1 VSRGAATALAL
12 LAGVSGL
19 ARAQDE
25 PGAVARAAL
34 VADSAGDW
42 VTLLRLA
49 HPDALRQFRSFQV
62 LQLRLLGD
70 TANAAGQAADSS
82 DSTQHR
88 EFAERRVQAQR
99 AILDS
104 VFHVRDV
111 ETLARLAPD
120 SVAARWLR
128 ASRTRT
134 DSSAATP
141 VPRARY
147 VGLVRVDDTLAYAV
161 VVRTVPRPAG
171 PVPEPLRDVVQQE
184 ERPEVMVLR
193 RLAAGWRSML
203 DGTTLSNAGIAEDPL
218 ADD

>member
-1 VSRGAATALAL
+1 MSRAAAAALAL
-12 LAGVSGL
+12 LAGVGGL
-19 ARAQDE
+19 LRAQKE
-25 PGAVARAAL
+25 PGDVARSVL

-42 VTLLRLA
+42 ATLLRLA
-49 HPDALRQFRSFQV
+49 HPDALREFRSFQV

-70 TANAAGQAADSS
+70 TAGAAGQAGDSS
-82 DSTQHR
+82 DSAQHR
-88 EFAERRVQAQR
+88 EFAERRVQTQR

-104 VFHVRDV
+104 VYHVPDV

-120 SVAARWLR
+120 SVVARWLR
-128 ASRTRT
+128 ATRT
-134 DSSAATP
+134 GSDSATRP

-147 VGLVRVDDTLAYAV
+147 VGVVRVDDTLAYAV

-171 PVPEPLRDVVQQE
+171 PVPEPLRDVIQQE

-193 RLAAGWRSML
+193 RLVAGWRSML
-203 DGTTLSNAGIAEDPL
+203 DGTSLSNAAVADDPL

>member
-1 VSRGAATALAL
+1 VSRAAATALAL
-12 LAGVSGL
+12 LAGISGVV
-19 ARAQDE
+19 RAQGE
-25 PGAVARAAL
+25 PGDVARSVL

-70 TANAAGQAADSS
+70 TAGVAAQAADSS

-88 EFAERRVQAQR
+88 EFAERRVQTQR

-104 VFHVRDV
+104 VYHVPDV

-128 ASRTRT
+128 ATRIR
-134 DSSAATP
+134 DSAAIP

-171 PVPEPLRDVVQQE
+171 PVPEPLRDVIQQE
-184 ERPEVMVLR
+184 ERPEVMVLH
-193 RLAAGWRSML
+193 RLATGWRSML
-203 DGTTLSNAGIAEDPL
+203 DGTSLSNAAVADDPL

>member
-1 VSRGAATALAL
+1 MSRVGPLVLAL
-12 LAGVSGL
+12 LAGLGGV

-25 PGAVARAAL
+25 PERVARAVL

-42 VTLLRLA
+42 VTLLGLA
-49 HPDALRQFRSFQV
+49 HPDALRQFRSLRV

-70 TANAAGQAADSS
+70 TASTPGQAADSS

-88 EFAERRVQAQR
+88 EFAERRIQAQR

-104 VFHVRDV
+104 VYRVRDV

-120 SVAARWLR
+120 TVAARWLR
-128 ASRTRT
+128 ATRGRADT
-134 DSSAATP
+134 TAAP
-141 VPRARY
+141 VPRARF
-147 VGLVRVDDTLAYAV
+147 VGVLRVDDTLAYAV

-193 RLAAGWRSML
+193 RTAAGWRSML
-203 DGTTLSNAGIAEDPL
+203 DGTSLSNAAVAEDPF

>member
-1 VSRGAATALAL
+1 VSRAAATALAL
-12 LAGVSGL
+12 LAGVSVL
-19 ARAQDE
+19 ARAQEE
-25 PGAVARAAL
+25 PGTVARAVLA
-34 VADSAGDW
+34 ADSAGDW

-70 TANAAGQAADSS
+70 TAGAAGQGADSS

-88 EFAERRVQAQR
+88 EFAERRVRVQH

-104 VFHVRDV
+104 VYHVRDV

-128 ASRTRT
+128 ASRTRS
-134 DSSAATP
+134 DSSGAAP

-147 VGLVRVDDTLAYAV
+147 VGLVQVDDTLAYAV

-193 RLAAGWRSML
+193 RLASGWRSML
-203 DGTTLSNAGIAEDPL
+203 DGTTLSNAAIAEDPL

>member
-1 VSRGAATALAL
+1 MSRAAATALAL
-12 LAGVSGL
+12 LGGVSGL
-19 ARAQDE
+19 ALAQDE
-25 PGAVARAAL
+25 PGTVARAVL

-70 TANAAGQAADSS
+70 TAGPPGQAADSS

-104 VFHVRDV
+104 VYHVRDV

-128 ASRTRT
+128 ASRTRI
-134 DSSAATP
+134 DSSAAAP

-193 RLAAGWRSML
+193 RLATGWRSML
-203 DGTTLSNAGIAEDPL
+203 DGTTLSNAAMAEDPL

>member
-1 VSRGAATALAL
+1 VSRAAAAALAL
-12 LAGVSGL
+12 LAGVGGL
-19 ARAQDE
+19 LRAQE
-25 PGAVARAAL
+25 PGDVARSVL

-42 VTLLRLA
+42 ATLLRLA
-49 HPDALRQFRSFQV
+49 HPDALREFRSFQV

-70 TANAAGQAADSS
+70 TAGAAGQAADSS

-88 EFAERRVQAQR
+88 EFAERRVQTQR

-104 VFHVRDV
+104 VYHVRDV

-128 ASRTRT
+128 ATRTRS
-134 DSSAATP
+134 DSAATP

-147 VGLVRVDDTLAYAV
+147 VGVVRVDDTLAYAV

-171 PVPEPLRDVVQQE
+171 PVPEPLRDVIQQE

-203 DGTTLSNAGIAEDPL
+203 DGTSLSNAAVADDPL

>member
-1 VSRGAATALAL
+1 VSRAAATALAL
-12 LAGVSGL
+12 LAGTSGL
-19 ARAQDE
+19 LRAQEE
-25 PGAVARAAL
+25 PGDVARSVL
-34 VADSAGDW
+34 VADSVGDW

-62 LQLRLLGD
+62 LRLRLLGD
-70 TANAAGQAADSS
+70 TAGAAGQAADSS

-88 EFAERRVQAQR
+88 EFAERRVHTQR

-104 VFHVRDV
+104 VYHVRDV
-111 ETLARLAPD
+111 ETLARLASD

-128 ASRTRT
+128 ATRTRR
-134 DSSAATP
+134 DSAATP

-147 VGLVRVDDTLAYAV
+147 VGIVRVDDTLAYAV

-171 PVPEPLRDVVQQE
+171 PVPEPLRDVIQQE
-184 ERPEVMVLR
+184 EHPEVMVLR

-203 DGTTLSNAGIAEDPL
+203 DGTALSNAAMAEDPF

>member
-1 VSRGAATALAL
+1 MSRAAATALAL
-12 LAGVSGL
+12 LAGTSGL
-19 ARAQDE
+19 LRAQEE
-25 PGAVARAAL
+25 PGDVARSVL
-34 VADSAGDW
+34 VADSVGDW

-70 TANAAGQAADSS
+70 TAGAAGQAADSS

-88 EFAERRVQAQR
+88 EFAERRVHTQR

-104 VFHVRDV
+104 VYHVRDV
-111 ETLARLAPD
+111 EMLARLAPD

-128 ASRTRT
+128 ATRT
-134 DSSAATP
+134 GRDSTATP

-147 VGLVRVDDTLAYAV
+147 VGVVRVDDTLAYAV

-171 PVPEPLRDVVQQE
+171 PVPEPLRDVIQQE
-184 ERPEVMVLR
+184 EHPEVMVLR

-203 DGTTLSNAGIAEDPL
+203 DGTALSNAAMAEDPF